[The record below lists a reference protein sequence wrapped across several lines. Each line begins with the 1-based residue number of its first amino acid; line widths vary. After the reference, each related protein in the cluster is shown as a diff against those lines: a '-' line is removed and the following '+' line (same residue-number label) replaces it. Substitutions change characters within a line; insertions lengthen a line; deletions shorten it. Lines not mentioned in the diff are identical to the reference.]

1 MVLNFALIPLWG
13 TTGAAIASLITQ
25 IASAIVIPALIPALR
40 DNVRLMLEAVFLKDI
55 WQK

>member
-1 MVLNFALIPLWG
+1 VVLNFVLIPAWG

-25 IASAIVIPALIPALR
+25 IASAIVIPAMIPALR
-40 DNVRLMLEAVFLKDI
+40 DNVRLMLEAACLKDV